1 MKRKATVYRNATL
14 VGLLSEED
22 DKSYKFEY
30 DSVYLIEDNPAV
42 SLTMPKSKKIYRSEY
57 LFPFFYNQLTE
68 GDNRKLQSRHLKID
82 ENDHFGLLLA
92 TSSIDSI
99 GAISVK
105 EISKDA

>member
-1 MKRKATVYRNATL
+1 MRRAAVYRNAIL

-22 DKSYKFEY
+22 DKTYKFEY
-30 DSVYLIEDNPAV
+30 DSTYLIDSKNSAV

-57 LFPFFYNQLTE
+57 LFPFFYNQLAE
-68 GDNRKLQSRHLKID
+68 GVNKKLQSRHLQID

-92 TSSIDSI
+92 TSSIDTI

-105 EISKDA
+105 EITENA